1 MDDCWFL
8 ARATGWV
15 GLFLE
20 IGEWGYEGNSLGRGL
35 GQKLH
40 FGHVESEIYTRLQ
53 SGGVRLAV
61 GYPN

>member
-1 MDDCWFL
+1 M
-8 ARATGWV
+8 GG

-20 IGEWGYEGNSLGRGL
+20 IGEWGYEGNSLGGV

-40 FGHVESEIYTRLQ
+40 FGHVESKIYTRLQ

-61 GYPN
+61 GYTN